1 MNLPLNKSFLK
12 NKPRL
17 LAFLLGFKS
26 TLPLIAGVLPFGM
39 LYATLANSVGFP
51 PWLIVFI
58 SIVVFGGSSQLVFID
73 LFQTL
78 SSTFQAVLGSN
89 IVNARHLIYSA
100 GVSSHFSSYN
110 LKWRLLLSYLLTD
123 QLYAISETHKK
134 TIDSYSI
141 QIQPWFYFGSGFCTW
156 SSWVL
161 ATIAGIIFGQA
172 VPSDWNLAFS
182 IPLMFLPLIFM
193 TSRNLAAFA
202 TCLFSVGFV
211 VLFFKVPFGLG
222 VLLAILLSS
231 FFGYQF
237 QKYWRRR
244 R

>member
-1 MNLPLNKSFLK
+1 MADSKEEAMTTRQQVF
-12 NKPRL
+12 
-17 LAFLLGFKS
+17 FLGFQS
-26 TLPLIAGVLPFGM
+26 TLPLVAGVLPFGM

-51 PWLIVFI
+51 PWLIIFI

-78 SSTFQAVLGSN
+78 SSAFQSVLGSN

-100 GVSSHFSSYN
+100 GVSSHFSTYS

-134 TIDSYSI
+134 TIDSYTLSV
-141 QIQPWFYFGSGFCTW
+141 QPWFYLGSGFCTW

-161 ATIAGIIFGQA
+161 ATLAGIVFGQA
-172 VPSDWNLAFS
+172 IPASWNLAFS

-193 TSRNLAAFA
+193 TSRNVAAYT
-202 TCLFSVGFV
+202 TCVFSIGFV
-211 VLFFKVPFGLG
+211 VLFFKIPFGLG

-231 FFGYQF
+231 FCGYRF

-244 R
+244 K